1 MYTEVAEQLFNL
13 IDNNKDIRTDF
24 FDALAVQNPK
34 SALKSWFDDNVND
47 NELQDLFR
55 NGQNKEGFLDWI
67 CSADGGR
74 FFMET
79 VPEINDQNI
88 KYLPT
93 RQKMSDE
100 QDRAIYQEIEAED
113 SSIMNQR
120 ERIRKSME
128 DGNYKSNDVD
138 NDDEIQ
144 MALDAL
150 ESSEDDELN
159 VVFDIV
165 DGSFDNEDSDDE
177 SDIGSDEVNMV
188 FDIIDGSEDDS
199 SDEDFEDGFED
210 DSSDEDFEDG
220 SEDDGH
226 GYDEEEDVQHKKRIY
241 LDHHVNKVVEEI
253 DKEEKIDRYVH
264 KKYYV
269 MKKKELVS
277 TENLNKLEDELDAKN
292 ISYYDFGKND
302 TIAIKI
308 YTQNE
313 VQLNRIFEK
322 LDFKARCVD
331 IAHYTD
337 DWYS

>member
-1 MYTEVAEQLFNL
+1 MNTDYSEVAEQIFNL
-13 IDNNKDIRTDF
+13 IDNDKDIRNDF
-24 FDALAVQNPK
+24 FDAMAVQDQK
-34 SALKSWFDDNVND
+34 TAIESWFNDNVND
-47 NELQDLFR
+47 NELQDLFK
-55 NGQNKEGFLDWI
+55 NGQNKEGFLNWI
-67 CSADGGR
+67 CGQPGNL
-74 FFMET
+74 FFTKT

-93 RQKMSDE
+93 KQNMSDE
-100 QDRAIYQEIEAED
+100 QDRDICQEIESED
-113 SSIMNQR
+113 SSIMNYR
-120 ERIRKSME
+120 EHIRKSMS
-128 DGNYKSNDVD
+128 DGEYKSDEID

-144 MALDAL
+144 MAIDAL
-150 ESSEDDELN
+150 DSSEDDDVN
-159 VVFDIV
+159 IVF
-165 DGSFDNEDSDDE
+165 N
-177 SDIGSDEVNMV
+177 
-188 FDIIDGSEDDS
+188 IIDGSEDDS
-199 SDEDFEDGFED
+199 SDEDFD
-210 DSSDEDFEDG
+210 DG

-226 GYDEEEDVQHKKRIY
+226 KYDEDEDEDEDVQHKKRIY

-269 MKKKELVS
+269 MKKKELIS
-277 TENLNKLEDELDAKN
+277 TENLNRLEDELDSKN

-337 DWYS
+337 NWYS

>member
-1 MYTEVAEQLFNL
+1 MNTDYSEVAEQIFNL
-13 IDNNKDIRTDF
+13 IDNNKDIRNDF
-24 FDALAVQNPK
+24 FDAMAVQDQK
-34 SALKSWFDDNVND
+34 TAIESWFNDNVND
-47 NELQDLFR
+47 NELQDLFK

-67 CSADGGR
+67 CGQPGNL
-74 FFMET
+74 FFTKT

-93 RQKMSDE
+93 KQNMSDE
-100 QDRAIYQEIEAED
+100 QDRDICQEIESED
-113 SSIMNQR
+113 SSIMNYR
-120 ERIRKSME
+120 EHIRKSMS
-128 DGNYKSNDVD
+128 DGEYKSDEID

-144 MALDAL
+144 MAIDAL
-150 ESSEDDELN
+150 DSSEDDDVN
-159 VVFDIV
+159 IVF
-165 DGSFDNEDSDDE
+165 N
-177 SDIGSDEVNMV
+177 
-188 FDIIDGSEDDS
+188 IIDGSEDDS
-199 SDEDFEDGFED
+199 SDEDFD
-210 DSSDEDFEDG
+210 DG

-226 GYDEEEDVQHKKRIY
+226 EYDEEEDEDVQHKKRIY

-269 MKKKELVS
+269 MKKKELIS
-277 TENLNKLEDELDAKN
+277 TENLNRLEDELDSKN

>member
-1 MYTEVAEQLFNL
+1 MNTDYSEVAEQIFNL
-13 IDNNKDIRTDF
+13 IDNDKDIRNDF
-24 FDALAVQNPK
+24 FDAMAVQDQK
-34 SALKSWFDDNVND
+34 TAIESWFNDNVND
-47 NELQDLFR
+47 NELQDLFK

-67 CSADGGR
+67 CGQPGNL
-74 FFMET
+74 FFTKT

-93 RQKMSDE
+93 KQNMSDE
-100 QDRAIYQEIEAED
+100 QDRDICQEIESED
-113 SSIMNQR
+113 SSIMNYK
-120 ERIRKSME
+120 EHIRKSMS
-128 DGNYKSNDVD
+128 DGEYKSDEID

-144 MALDAL
+144 MAIDAL
-150 ESSEDDELN
+150 DSSEDDDVN
-159 VVFDIV
+159 IVF
-165 DGSFDNEDSDDE
+165 N
-177 SDIGSDEVNMV
+177 
-188 FDIIDGSEDDS
+188 IIDGSEDDS
-199 SDEDFEDGFED
+199 SDEDFD
-210 DSSDEDFEDG
+210 DG

-226 GYDEEEDVQHKKRIY
+226 KYDEEEDEDEDVQHKKRIY

-269 MKKKELVS
+269 MKKKELIS
-277 TENLNKLEDELDAKN
+277 TENLNRLEDELDSKN

-337 DWYS
+337 NWHS

>member
-1 MYTEVAEQLFNL
+1 MNTDYSEVAEQIFNL
-13 IDNNKDIRTDF
+13 IDNDKDIRNDF
-24 FDALAVQNPK
+24 FDAMAVQDQK
-34 SALKSWFDDNVND
+34 TAIESWFNDNVND
-47 NELQDLFR
+47 NELQDLFK
-55 NGQNKEGFLDWI
+55 NGQNKEGFLNWI
-67 CSADGGR
+67 CGQPGNL
-74 FFMET
+74 FFTKT

-93 RQKMSDE
+93 KQNMSDE
-100 QDRAIYQEIEAED
+100 QDRDICQEIESED
-113 SSIMNQR
+113 SSIMNYR
-120 ERIRKSME
+120 EHIRKSMS
-128 DGNYKSNDVD
+128 DGEYKSDEID

-144 MALDAL
+144 MAIDAL
-150 ESSEDDELN
+150 DSSEDDDVN
-159 VVFDIV
+159 IVF
-165 DGSFDNEDSDDE
+165 N
-177 SDIGSDEVNMV
+177 
-188 FDIIDGSEDDS
+188 IIDGSEDDS
-199 SDEDFEDGFED
+199 SDEDFD
-210 DSSDEDFEDG
+210 DG

-226 GYDEEEDVQHKKRIY
+226 EYDEEKDEDVQHKKRIY

-269 MKKKELVS
+269 MKKKELIS
-277 TENLNKLEDELDAKN
+277 TENLNRLEDELDSKN

>member
-1 MYTEVAEQLFNL
+1 MNTDYSEVAEQIFNL
-13 IDNNKDIRTDF
+13 IDNNKDIRNDF
-24 FDALAVQNPK
+24 FDAMAVQDQK
-34 SALKSWFDDNVND
+34 TAIESWFNDNVND
-47 NELQDLFR
+47 NELQDLFK

-67 CSADGGR
+67 CGQPGNL
-74 FFMET
+74 FFTKT

-93 RQKMSDE
+93 KQNMSDE
-100 QDRAIYQEIEAED
+100 QDRDICQEIESED
-113 SSIMNQR
+113 SSIMNYR
-120 ERIRKSME
+120 EHIRKSMS
-128 DGNYKSNDVD
+128 DGEYKSDEID

-144 MALDAL
+144 MAIDAL
-150 ESSEDDELN
+150 DSSEDDDVN
-159 VVFDIV
+159 IVF
-165 DGSFDNEDSDDE
+165 N
-177 SDIGSDEVNMV
+177 
-188 FDIIDGSEDDS
+188 IIDGSEDDS
-199 SDEDFEDGFED
+199 SDEDFD
-210 DSSDEDFEDG
+210 DG

-226 GYDEEEDVQHKKRIY
+226 EYDEEEDEDVQHKKRIY

-269 MKKKELVS
+269 MKKKELIS
-277 TENLNKLEDELDAKN
+277 TENLNRLEDELDSKN

-337 DWYS
+337 NWYS

>member
-1 MYTEVAEQLFNL
+1 MNTDYSEVAEQIFNL
-13 IDNNKDIRTDF
+13 IDNDKDIRNDF
-24 FDALAVQNPK
+24 FDAMAVQDQK
-34 SALKSWFDDNVND
+34 TAIESWFNDNVND
-47 NELQDLFR
+47 NELQDLFK
-55 NGQNKEGFLDWI
+55 NGQNKEGFLNWI
-67 CSADGGR
+67 CGQPGNL
-74 FFMET
+74 FFTKT

-93 RQKMSDE
+93 KQNMSDE
-100 QDRAIYQEIEAED
+100 QDRDICQEIESED
-113 SSIMNQR
+113 SSIMNYR
-120 ERIRKSME
+120 EHIRKSMS
-128 DGNYKSNDVD
+128 DGEYKSDEID

-144 MALDAL
+144 MAIDAL
-150 ESSEDDELN
+150 DSSEDDDVN
-159 VVFDIV
+159 IVF
-165 DGSFDNEDSDDE
+165 N
-177 SDIGSDEVNMV
+177 
-188 FDIIDGSEDDS
+188 IIDGSEDDS
-199 SDEDFEDGFED
+199 SDEDFD
-210 DSSDEDFEDG
+210 DG

-226 GYDEEEDVQHKKRIY
+226 KYDEEEDEDIQHKKRIY

-269 MKKKELVS
+269 MKKKELIS
-277 TENLNKLEDELDAKN
+277 TENLNRLEDELDSKN

-337 DWYS
+337 NWYS

>member
-1 MYTEVAEQLFNL
+1 MNTDYSEVAEQIFNL
-13 IDNNKDIRTDF
+13 IDNDKDIRNDF
-24 FDALAVQNPK
+24 FDAMAVQDQK
-34 SALKSWFDDNVND
+34 TAIESWFNDNVND
-47 NELQDLFR
+47 NELQDLFK
-55 NGQNKEGFLDWI
+55 NGQNKEGFLNWI
-67 CSADGGR
+67 CGQPGNL
-74 FFMET
+74 FFMKT

-93 RQKMSDE
+93 KQNMSDE
-100 QDRAIYQEIEAED
+100 QDRDICQEIESED
-113 SSIMNQR
+113 SSIMNYR
-120 ERIRKSME
+120 EHIRKSMS
-128 DGNYKSNDVD
+128 DGEYKSDEID

-144 MALDAL
+144 MAIDAL
-150 ESSEDDELN
+150 DSSEDDDVN
-159 VVFDIV
+159 IVF
-165 DGSFDNEDSDDE
+165 N
-177 SDIGSDEVNMV
+177 
-188 FDIIDGSEDDS
+188 IIDGSEDDS
-199 SDEDFEDGFED
+199 SDEDFD
-210 DSSDEDFEDG
+210 DG

-226 GYDEEEDVQHKKRIY
+226 KYDEEEDEDEDVQHKKRIY

-269 MKKKELVS
+269 MKKKELIS
-277 TENLNKLEDELDAKN
+277 TENLNRLEDELDSKN

-337 DWYS
+337 NWYS

>member
-1 MYTEVAEQLFNL
+1 MNTDYSEVAEQIFNL
-13 IDNNKDIRTDF
+13 IDNDKDIRNDF
-24 FDALAVQNPK
+24 FDAMAVQDQK
-34 SALKSWFDDNVND
+34 TAIESWFNDNVND
-47 NELQDLFR
+47 NELQDLFK
-55 NGQNKEGFLDWI
+55 NGQNKEGFLNWI
-67 CSADGGR
+67 CGQPGNL
-74 FFMET
+74 FFMKT

-93 RQKMSDE
+93 KQNMSDK
-100 QDRAIYQEIEAED
+100 QDRDICQEIESED
-113 SSIMNQR
+113 SSIMNYR
-120 ERIRKSME
+120 EHIRKSMS
-128 DGNYKSNDVD
+128 DGEYKSDEID

-144 MALDAL
+144 MAIDAL
-150 ESSEDDELN
+150 DSSEDDDVN
-159 VVFDIV
+159 IVF
-165 DGSFDNEDSDDE
+165 N
-177 SDIGSDEVNMV
+177 
-188 FDIIDGSEDDS
+188 IIDGSEDDS
-199 SDEDFEDGFED
+199 SDEDFD
-210 DSSDEDFEDG
+210 DG

-226 GYDEEEDVQHKKRIY
+226 EYDEEEDENIQHKKRIY

-269 MKKKELVS
+269 MKKKELIS
-277 TENLNKLEDELDAKN
+277 TENLNRLEDELDSKN

>member
-1 MYTEVAEQLFNL
+1 MIWPPDFLVDKYTNFQRISSMNTDYSEVAEQIFNL
-13 IDNNKDIRTDF
+13 IDNDKDIRNDF
-24 FDALAVQNPK
+24 FDAMAVQDQK
-34 SALKSWFDDNVND
+34 TAIESWFNDNVND
-47 NELQDLFR
+47 NELQDLFK
-55 NGQNKEGFLDWI
+55 NGQNKEGFLNWI
-67 CSADGGR
+67 CGQPGNL
-74 FFMET
+74 FFTKT

-93 RQKMSDE
+93 KQNMSDE
-100 QDRAIYQEIEAED
+100 QDRDICQEIESED
-113 SSIMNQR
+113 SSIMNYR
-120 ERIRKSME
+120 EHIRKSMS
-128 DGNYKSNDVD
+128 DGEYKSDEID

-144 MALDAL
+144 MAIDAL
-150 ESSEDDELN
+150 DSSEDDDVN
-159 VVFDIV
+159 IVF
-165 DGSFDNEDSDDE
+165 N
-177 SDIGSDEVNMV
+177 
-188 FDIIDGSEDDS
+188 IIDGSEDDS
-199 SDEDFEDGFED
+199 SDEDFD
-210 DSSDEDFEDG
+210 DG

-226 GYDEEEDVQHKKRIY
+226 KYDEEEDEDEDVQHKKRIY

-269 MKKKELVS
+269 MKKKELIS
-277 TENLNKLEDELDAKN
+277 TENLNRLEDELDSKN

-337 DWYS
+337 NWYS

>member
-1 MYTEVAEQLFNL
+1 MNTDYSEVAEQIFNL
-13 IDNNKDIRTDF
+13 IDNDKDIRNDF
-24 FDALAVQNPK
+24 FDAMAVQDQK
-34 SALKSWFDDNVND
+34 TAIESWFNDNVND
-47 NELQDLFR
+47 NELQDLFK
-55 NGQNKEGFLDWI
+55 NGQNKEGFLNWI
-67 CSADGGR
+67 CGQPGNL
-74 FFMET
+74 FFTKT

-93 RQKMSDE
+93 KQNMSDE
-100 QDRAIYQEIEAED
+100 QDRDICQEIESED
-113 SSIMNQR
+113 SSIMNYR
-120 ERIRKSME
+120 EHIRKSMS
-128 DGNYKSNDVD
+128 DGEYKSDEID

-144 MALDAL
+144 MAIDAL
-150 ESSEDDELN
+150 DSSEDDDVN
-159 VVFDIV
+159 IVF
-165 DGSFDNEDSDDE
+165 N
-177 SDIGSDEVNMV
+177 
-188 FDIIDGSEDDS
+188 IIDGS
-199 SDEDFEDGFED
+199 ED

-226 GYDEEEDVQHKKRIY
+226 EYDEEEDEDVQHKKRIY

-269 MKKKELVS
+269 MKKKELIS
-277 TENLNKLEDELDAKN
+277 TENLNRLEDELDSKN

>member
-1 MYTEVAEQLFNL
+1 MNTDYSEVAEQIFNL
-13 IDNNKDIRTDF
+13 IDNDKDIRNDF
-24 FDALAVQNPK
+24 FDAMAVQDQK
-34 SALKSWFDDNVND
+34 TAIESWFNDNVND
-47 NELQDLFR
+47 NELQDLFK

-67 CSADGGR
+67 CGQPGNL
-74 FFMET
+74 FFTKT

-93 RQKMSDE
+93 KQNMSDE
-100 QDRAIYQEIEAED
+100 QDRDICQEIESED
-113 SSIMNQR
+113 SSIMNYR
-120 ERIRKSME
+120 EHIRKSMS
-128 DGNYKSNDVD
+128 DGEYKSDEID

-144 MALDAL
+144 MAIDAL
-150 ESSEDDELN
+150 DSSEDDDVN
-159 VVFDIV
+159 IVF
-165 DGSFDNEDSDDE
+165 N
-177 SDIGSDEVNMV
+177 
-188 FDIIDGSEDDS
+188 IIDGSEDDS
-199 SDEDFEDGFED
+199 SDEDFD
-210 DSSDEDFEDG
+210 DG

-226 GYDEEEDVQHKKRIY
+226 KYDEEEDEDEDEDVQHKKRIY

-269 MKKKELVS
+269 MKKKELIS
-277 TENLNKLEDELDAKN
+277 TENLNRLEDELDSKN

-337 DWYS
+337 NWYS

>member
-1 MYTEVAEQLFNL
+1 MNTDYSEVAEQIFNL
-13 IDNNKDIRTDF
+13 IDNDKDIRNDF
-24 FDALAVQNPK
+24 FDAMAVQDQK
-34 SALKSWFDDNVND
+34 TAIESWFNDNVND
-47 NELQDLFR
+47 NELQDLFK
-55 NGQNKEGFLDWI
+55 NGQNKEGFLNWI
-67 CSADGGR
+67 CGQPGNL
-74 FFMET
+74 FFTKT

-93 RQKMSDE
+93 KQNMSDE
-100 QDRAIYQEIEAED
+100 QDRDICQEIESED
-113 SSIMNQR
+113 SSIMNYR
-120 ERIRKSME
+120 EHIRKSMS
-128 DGNYKSNDVD
+128 DGEYKSDEID

-144 MALDAL
+144 MAIDAL
-150 ESSEDDELN
+150 DSSEDDDVN
-159 VVFDIV
+159 IVF
-165 DGSFDNEDSDDE
+165 N
-177 SDIGSDEVNMV
+177 
-188 FDIIDGSEDDS
+188 IIDGSEDDS
-199 SDEDFEDGFED
+199 SDEDFD
-210 DSSDEDFEDG
+210 DG

-226 GYDEEEDVQHKKRIY
+226 KYDEEEDEDEDVQHKKRIY

-269 MKKKELVS
+269 MKKKELIS
-277 TENLNKLEDELDAKN
+277 TENLNRLEDELDSKN

-337 DWYS
+337 NWYS

>member
-1 MYTEVAEQLFNL
+1 MNTDYSEVAEQIFNL
-13 IDNNKDIRTDF
+13 IDNDKDIRNDF
-24 FDALAVQNPK
+24 FDAMAVQDQK
-34 SALKSWFDDNVND
+34 TAIESWFNDNVND
-47 NELQDLFR
+47 NELQDLFK
-55 NGQNKEGFLDWI
+55 NGQNKEGFLNWI
-67 CSADGGR
+67 CGQPGNL
-74 FFMET
+74 FFMKT

-93 RQKMSDE
+93 KQNMSDE
-100 QDRAIYQEIEAED
+100 QDRDICQEIESED
-113 SSIMNQR
+113 SSIMNYR
-120 ERIRKSME
+120 EHIRKSMS
-128 DGNYKSNDVD
+128 DGEYKSDEID

-144 MALDAL
+144 MAIDAL
-150 ESSEDDELN
+150 DSSEDDDVN
-159 VVFDIV
+159 IVF
-165 DGSFDNEDSDDE
+165 N
-177 SDIGSDEVNMV
+177 
-188 FDIIDGSEDDS
+188 IIDGSEDDS
-199 SDEDFEDGFED
+199 SDEDFD
-210 DSSDEDFEDG
+210 DG

-226 GYDEEEDVQHKKRIY
+226 EYDEEEDEDVQHKKRIY

-269 MKKKELVS
+269 LKKKELIS
-277 TENLNKLEDELDAKN
+277 TENLNRLEDELDSKN

>member
-1 MYTEVAEQLFNL
+1 MNTDYSEVAEQIFNL
-13 IDNNKDIRTDF
+13 IDNDKDIRNDF
-24 FDALAVQNPK
+24 FDAMAVQDQK
-34 SALKSWFDDNVND
+34 TAIKSWFNDNVND
-47 NELQDLFR
+47 NELQDLFK

-67 CSADGGR
+67 CGQPGNL
-74 FFMET
+74 FFMKT

-93 RQKMSDE
+93 KQNMSDE
-100 QDRAIYQEIEAED
+100 QDRDICQEIESED
-113 SSIMNQR
+113 SSIMNYR
-120 ERIRKSME
+120 EHIRKSMS
-128 DGNYKSNDVD
+128 DGEYKSDEID

-144 MALDAL
+144 MAIDAL
-150 ESSEDDELN
+150 DSSEDDVN
-159 VVFDIV
+159 IVF
-165 DGSFDNEDSDDE
+165 N
-177 SDIGSDEVNMV
+177 
-188 FDIIDGSEDDS
+188 IIDGSEDDS
-199 SDEDFEDGFED
+199 SDEDFD
-210 DSSDEDFEDG
+210 DG

-226 GYDEEEDVQHKKRIY
+226 EYDEEEDEDVQHKKRIY

-269 MKKKELVS
+269 MKKKELIS
-277 TENLNKLEDELDAKN
+277 TENLNRLEDELDSKN

>member
-1 MYTEVAEQLFNL
+1 MNTDYSEVAEQIFNL
-13 IDNNKDIRTDF
+13 IDNDKDIRNDF
-24 FDALAVQNPK
+24 FDAMAVQDQK
-34 SALKSWFDDNVND
+34 TAIESWFNDNVND
-47 NELQDLFR
+47 NELQDLFK
-55 NGQNKEGFLDWI
+55 NGQNKEGFLNWI
-67 CSADGGR
+67 CGQPGNL
-74 FFMET
+74 FFMKT

-93 RQKMSDE
+93 KQNMSDE
-100 QDRAIYQEIEAED
+100 QDRDICQEIESED
-113 SSIMNQR
+113 SSIMNYR
-120 ERIRKSME
+120 EHIRKSMS
-128 DGNYKSNDVD
+128 DGEYKSDEID

-144 MALDAL
+144 MAIDAL
-150 ESSEDDELN
+150 DSSEDDDVN
-159 VVFDIV
+159 IVF
-165 DGSFDNEDSDDE
+165 N
-177 SDIGSDEVNMV
+177 
-188 FDIIDGSEDDS
+188 IIDGSEDDS
-199 SDEDFEDGFED
+199 SDEDFD
-210 DSSDEDFEDG
+210 DG

-226 GYDEEEDVQHKKRIY
+226 EYDEEEDEDVQHKKRIY

-277 TENLNKLEDELDAKN
+277 TENLNRLEDELDSKN

>member
-1 MYTEVAEQLFNL
+1 MNTDYSEVAEQIFNL
-13 IDNNKDIRTDF
+13 IDNDKDIRNDF
-24 FDALAVQNPK
+24 FDAMAVQDQK
-34 SALKSWFDDNVND
+34 TAIESWFNDNVND
-47 NELQDLFR
+47 NELQDLFK
-55 NGQNKEGFLDWI
+55 NGQNKEGFLNWI
-67 CSADGGR
+67 CGQPGNL
-74 FFMET
+74 FFTKT

-93 RQKMSDE
+93 KQNMSDE
-100 QDRAIYQEIEAED
+100 QDRDICQEIESED
-113 SSIMNQR
+113 SSIMNYR
-120 ERIRKSME
+120 EHIRKSMS
-128 DGNYKSNDVD
+128 DGEYKSDEID

-144 MALDAL
+144 MAIDAL
-150 ESSEDDELN
+150 DSSEDDDVN
-159 VVFDIV
+159 IVF
-165 DGSFDNEDSDDE
+165 N
-177 SDIGSDEVNMV
+177 
-188 FDIIDGSEDDS
+188 IIDGSEDDS
-199 SDEDFEDGFED
+199 SDEDFD
-210 DSSDEDFEDG
+210 DG

-226 GYDEEEDVQHKKRIY
+226 KYDEEEDEEEDEDVQHKKRIY

-269 MKKKELVS
+269 MKKKELIS
-277 TENLNKLEDELDAKN
+277 TENLNRLEDELDSKN

>member
-1 MYTEVAEQLFNL
+1 MNTDYSEVAEQIFNL
-13 IDNNKDIRTDF
+13 IDNDKDIRNDF
-24 FDALAVQNPK
+24 FDAMAVQDQK
-34 SALKSWFDDNVND
+34 TAIESWFNDNVND
-47 NELQDLFR
+47 NELQDLFK
-55 NGQNKEGFLDWI
+55 NGQNKEGFLNWI
-67 CSADGGR
+67 CGQPGNL
-74 FFMET
+74 FFTKT

-93 RQKMSDE
+93 KQNMSDE
-100 QDRAIYQEIEAED
+100 QDRDICQEIESED
-113 SSIMNQR
+113 SSIMNYR
-120 ERIRKSME
+120 EHIRKSMS
-128 DGNYKSNDVD
+128 DGEYKSDEID

-144 MALDAL
+144 MAIDAL
-150 ESSEDDELN
+150 DSSEDDDVN
-159 VVFDIV
+159 IVF
-165 DGSFDNEDSDDE
+165 N
-177 SDIGSDEVNMV
+177 
-188 FDIIDGSEDDS
+188 IIDGSEDDS
-199 SDEDFEDGFED
+199 SDEDFD
-210 DSSDEDFEDG
+210 DG

-226 GYDEEEDVQHKKRIY
+226 KYDEEEDEDVQHKKRIY

-269 MKKKELVS
+269 MKKKELIS
-277 TENLNKLEDELDAKN
+277 TENLNRLEDELDSKN

-337 DWYS
+337 NWYS

>member
-1 MYTEVAEQLFNL
+1 MNTDYSEVAEQIFNL
-13 IDNNKDIRTDF
+13 IDNDKDIRNDF
-24 FDALAVQNPK
+24 FDAMAVQDQK
-34 SALKSWFDDNVND
+34 TAIESWFNDNVND
-47 NELQDLFR
+47 NELQDLFK
-55 NGQNKEGFLDWI
+55 NGQNKEGFLNWI
-67 CSADGGR
+67 CGQPGNL
-74 FFMET
+74 FFTKT

-93 RQKMSDE
+93 KQNMSDE
-100 QDRAIYQEIEAED
+100 QDRDICQEIESED
-113 SSIMNQR
+113 SSIMNYR
-120 ERIRKSME
+120 EHIKKSMS
-128 DGNYKSNDVD
+128 DGEYKSDEID

-144 MALDAL
+144 MAIDAL
-150 ESSEDDELN
+150 DSSEDDDVN
-159 VVFDIV
+159 IVF
-165 DGSFDNEDSDDE
+165 N
-177 SDIGSDEVNMV
+177 
-188 FDIIDGSEDDS
+188 IIDGSEDDS
-199 SDEDFEDGFED
+199 SDEDFD
-210 DSSDEDFEDG
+210 DG

-226 GYDEEEDVQHKKRIY
+226 EYDEEEDEDVQHKKRIY
-241 LDHHVNKVVEEI
+241 LYHHVNKVVEEI

-269 MKKKELVS
+269 MKKKELIS
-277 TENLNKLEDELDAKN
+277 TENLNRLEDELDSKN

>member
-1 MYTEVAEQLFNL
+1 MNTDYSEVAEQIFNL
-13 IDNNKDIRTDF
+13 IDNDKDIRNDF
-24 FDALAVQNPK
+24 FDAMAVQDQK
-34 SALKSWFDDNVND
+34 TAIESWFNDNVND
-47 NELQDLFR
+47 NELQDLFK

-67 CSADGGR
+67 CGQPGNL
-74 FFMET
+74 FFTKT

-93 RQKMSDE
+93 KQNMSDE
-100 QDRAIYQEIEAED
+100 QDRDICQEIESED
-113 SSIMNQR
+113 SSIMNYR
-120 ERIRKSME
+120 EHIRKSMS
-128 DGNYKSNDVD
+128 DGEYKSDEID

-144 MALDAL
+144 MAIDAL
-150 ESSEDDELN
+150 DSSEDDDVN
-159 VVFDIV
+159 IVF
-165 DGSFDNEDSDDE
+165 N
-177 SDIGSDEVNMV
+177 
-188 FDIIDGSEDDS
+188 IIDGSEDDS
-199 SDEDFEDGFED
+199 SDEDFD
-210 DSSDEDFEDG
+210 DG

-226 GYDEEEDVQHKKRIY
+226 KYDEEEDEEEDEDVQHKKRIY

-269 MKKKELVS
+269 MKKKELIS
-277 TENLNKLEDELDAKN
+277 TENLNRLEDELDSKN

-337 DWYS
+337 NWYS

>member
-1 MYTEVAEQLFNL
+1 MNTDYSEVAEQIFNL
-13 IDNNKDIRTDF
+13 IDNDKDIRNDF
-24 FDALAVQNPK
+24 FDAMAVQDQK
-34 SALKSWFDDNVND
+34 TAIESWFNDNVND
-47 NELQDLFR
+47 NELQDLFK

-67 CSADGGR
+67 CGQPGNL
-74 FFMET
+74 FFMKT

-93 RQKMSDE
+93 KQNMSDK
-100 QDRAIYQEIEAED
+100 QDRDICQEIESED
-113 SSIMNQR
+113 SSIMNYR
-120 ERIRKSME
+120 EHIRKSMS
-128 DGNYKSNDVD
+128 DGEYKSDEID

-144 MALDAL
+144 MAIDAL
-150 ESSEDDELN
+150 DSSEDDDVN
-159 VVFDIV
+159 IVF
-165 DGSFDNEDSDDE
+165 N
-177 SDIGSDEVNMV
+177 
-188 FDIIDGSEDDS
+188 IIDGSEDDS
-199 SDEDFEDGFED
+199 SDEDFD
-210 DSSDEDFEDG
+210 DG

-226 GYDEEEDVQHKKRIY
+226 KYDEEEEEDEDVQHKKRIY

-269 MKKKELVS
+269 MKKKELIS
-277 TENLNKLEDELDAKN
+277 TENLNRLEDELDSKN

-337 DWYS
+337 NWYS

>member
-1 MYTEVAEQLFNL
+1 MNTDYSEVAEQIFNL
-13 IDNNKDIRTDF
+13 IDNDKDIRNDF
-24 FDALAVQNPK
+24 FDAMAVQDQK
-34 SALKSWFDDNVND
+34 TAIESWFNDNVND
-47 NELQDLFR
+47 NELQDLFK
-55 NGQNKEGFLDWI
+55 NGQNKEGFLNWI
-67 CSADGGR
+67 CGQPGNL
-74 FFMET
+74 FFTKT

-93 RQKMSDE
+93 KQNMSDE
-100 QDRAIYQEIEAED
+100 QDRDICQEIESED
-113 SSIMNQR
+113 SSIMNYR
-120 ERIRKSME
+120 EHIRKSMS
-128 DGNYKSNDVD
+128 DGEYKSDEID

-144 MALDAL
+144 MTIDALD
-150 ESSEDDELN
+150 SSEDDDVN
-159 VVFDIV
+159 IVF
-165 DGSFDNEDSDDE
+165 N
-177 SDIGSDEVNMV
+177 
-188 FDIIDGSEDDS
+188 IIDGSEDDS
-199 SDEDFEDGFED
+199 SDEDFD
-210 DSSDEDFEDG
+210 DG

-226 GYDEEEDVQHKKRIY
+226 EYDEEEDEDVQHKKRIY

-269 MKKKELVS
+269 MKKKELIS
-277 TENLNKLEDELDAKN
+277 TENLNRLEDELDSKN

-337 DWYS
+337 NWYS

>member
-1 MYTEVAEQLFNL
+1 MNTDYSEVAEQIFNL
-13 IDNNKDIRTDF
+13 IDNDKDIRNDF
-24 FDALAVQNPK
+24 FDAMAVQDQK
-34 SALKSWFDDNVND
+34 TAIESWFNDNVND
-47 NELQDLFR
+47 NELQDLFK
-55 NGQNKEGFLDWI
+55 NGQNKEGFLNWI
-67 CSADGGR
+67 CGQPGNL
-74 FFMET
+74 FFTKT

-93 RQKMSDE
+93 KQKMSGE
-100 QDRAIYQEIEAED
+100 QDRDICQEIESED
-113 SSIMNQR
+113 SSIMNYR
-120 ERIRKSME
+120 EHIRKSMS
-128 DGNYKSNDVD
+128 DGEYKSDEID

-144 MALDAL
+144 MAIDAL
-150 ESSEDDELN
+150 DSSEDDDVN
-159 VVFDIV
+159 IVF
-165 DGSFDNEDSDDE
+165 N
-177 SDIGSDEVNMV
+177 
-188 FDIIDGSEDDS
+188 IIDGSEDDS
-199 SDEDFEDGFED
+199 SDEDFD
-210 DSSDEDFEDG
+210 DG

-226 GYDEEEDVQHKKRIY
+226 KYDEEEDEDEDEDVQHKKRIY

-269 MKKKELVS
+269 MKKKELIS
-277 TENLNKLEDELDAKN
+277 TENLNRLEDELDSKN

-337 DWYS
+337 NWYS

>member
-1 MYTEVAEQLFNL
+1 MNTDYSEVAEQIFNL
-13 IDNNKDIRTDF
+13 IDNDKDIRNDF
-24 FDALAVQNPK
+24 FDAMAVQDQK
-34 SALKSWFDDNVND
+34 TAIESWFNDNVND
-47 NELQDLFR
+47 NELQDLFK
-55 NGQNKEGFLDWI
+55 NGQNKEGFLNWI
-67 CSADGGR
+67 CGQPGNL
-74 FFMET
+74 FFTKT

-88 KYLPT
+88 NYLPT
-93 RQKMSDE
+93 KQNMSDE
-100 QDRAIYQEIEAED
+100 QDRDICQEIESED
-113 SSIMNQR
+113 SSIMNYR
-120 ERIRKSME
+120 EHIRKSMS
-128 DGNYKSNDVD
+128 DGEYKSDEID

-144 MALDAL
+144 MAIDAL
-150 ESSEDDELN
+150 DSSEDDDVN
-159 VVFDIV
+159 IVF
-165 DGSFDNEDSDDE
+165 N
-177 SDIGSDEVNMV
+177 
-188 FDIIDGSEDDS
+188 IIDGSEDDS
-199 SDEDFEDGFED
+199 SDEDFD
-210 DSSDEDFEDG
+210 DG

-226 GYDEEEDVQHKKRIY
+226 KYDEDEDEDVQHKKRIY

-269 MKKKELVS
+269 MKKKELIS
-277 TENLNKLEDELDAKN
+277 TENLNRLEDELDSKN

-337 DWYS
+337 NWYS

>member
-1 MYTEVAEQLFNL
+1 MNTDYSEVAEQIFNL
-13 IDNNKDIRTDF
+13 IDNDKDIRNDF
-24 FDALAVQNPK
+24 FDAMAVQDQK
-34 SALKSWFDDNVND
+34 TAIESWFNDNVND
-47 NELQDLFR
+47 NELQDLFK
-55 NGQNKEGFLDWI
+55 NGQNKEGFLNWI
-67 CSADGGR
+67 CGQPGNL
-74 FFMET
+74 FFTKT

-93 RQKMSDE
+93 KQNMSDE
-100 QDRAIYQEIEAED
+100 QDRDICQEIESED
-113 SSIMNQR
+113 SSIMNYK
-120 ERIRKSME
+120 EHIRKSMS
-128 DGNYKSNDVD
+128 DGEYKSDEID

-144 MALDAL
+144 MAIDAL
-150 ESSEDDELN
+150 DSSEDDDVN
-159 VVFDIV
+159 IVF
-165 DGSFDNEDSDDE
+165 N
-177 SDIGSDEVNMV
+177 
-188 FDIIDGSEDDS
+188 IIDGS
-199 SDEDFEDGFED
+199 ED

-226 GYDEEEDVQHKKRIY
+226 EYDEEEDEDVQHKKRIY

-269 MKKKELVS
+269 MKKKELIS
-277 TENLNKLEDELDAKN
+277 TENLNRLEDELDSKN

>member
-1 MYTEVAEQLFNL
+1 MNTDYSEVAEQIFNL
-13 IDNNKDIRTDF
+13 IDNDKDIRNDF
-24 FDALAVQNPK
+24 FDAMAVQDQK
-34 SALKSWFDDNVND
+34 TAIESWFNDNVND
-47 NELQDLFR
+47 NELQDLFK
-55 NGQNKEGFLDWI
+55 NGQNKEGFLNWI
-67 CSADGGR
+67 CGQPGNQ
-74 FFMET
+74 FFTKT

-88 KYLPT
+88 NYLPT
-93 RQKMSDE
+93 KQNMSDE
-100 QDRAIYQEIEAED
+100 QDRDICQEIESED
-113 SSIMNQR
+113 SSIMNYR
-120 ERIRKSME
+120 EHIRKSMS
-128 DGNYKSNDVD
+128 DGEYKSDEID

-144 MALDAL
+144 MAIDAL
-150 ESSEDDELN
+150 DSSEDDDVN
-159 VVFDIV
+159 IVF
-165 DGSFDNEDSDDE
+165 N
-177 SDIGSDEVNMV
+177 
-188 FDIIDGSEDDS
+188 IIDGSEDDS
-199 SDEDFEDGFED
+199 SDEDFD
-210 DSSDEDFEDG
+210 DG

-226 GYDEEEDVQHKKRIY
+226 KYDEEEDEDVQHKKRIY

-269 MKKKELVS
+269 MKKKELIS
-277 TENLNKLEDELDAKN
+277 TENLNRLEDELDSKN

-337 DWYS
+337 NWYS

>member
-1 MYTEVAEQLFNL
+1 MNTDYSEVAEQIFNL
-13 IDNNKDIRTDF
+13 IDNDKDIRNDF
-24 FDALAVQNPK
+24 FDAMAVQDQK
-34 SALKSWFDDNVND
+34 TAIESWFNDNVND
-47 NELQDLFR
+47 NELQDLFK
-55 NGQNKEGFLDWI
+55 NGQNKEGFLNWI
-67 CSADGGR
+67 CGQPGNL
-74 FFMET
+74 FFTKT

-93 RQKMSDE
+93 KQNMSDE
-100 QDRAIYQEIEAED
+100 QDRDICQEIESED
-113 SSIMNQR
+113 SSIMNYR
-120 ERIRKSME
+120 EHIRKSMS
-128 DGNYKSNDVD
+128 DGEYKSDEID

-144 MALDAL
+144 MAIDAL
-150 ESSEDDELN
+150 DSSEDDDVN
-159 VVFDIV
+159 IVF
-165 DGSFDNEDSDDE
+165 N
-177 SDIGSDEVNMV
+177 
-188 FDIIDGSEDDS
+188 IIDGSEDDS
-199 SDEDFEDGFED
+199 SDEDFD
-210 DSSDEDFEDG
+210 DG

-226 GYDEEEDVQHKKRIY
+226 EYDEEEDKDVQHKKRIY

-269 MKKKELVS
+269 MKKKELIS
-277 TENLNKLEDELDAKN
+277 TENLNRLEDELDSKN

>member
-1 MYTEVAEQLFNL
+1 MNTDYSEVAEQIFNL
-13 IDNNKDIRTDF
+13 IDNDKDIRNDF
-24 FDALAVQNPK
+24 FDAMAVQDQK
-34 SALKSWFDDNVND
+34 TAIESWFNDNVND
-47 NELQDLFR
+47 NELQDLFK

-67 CSADGGR
+67 CGQPGNL
-74 FFMET
+74 FFMKT

-93 RQKMSDE
+93 KQNMSDE
-100 QDRAIYQEIEAED
+100 QDRDICQEIESED
-113 SSIMNQR
+113 SSIMNYR
-120 ERIRKSME
+120 EHIRKSMS
-128 DGNYKSNDVD
+128 DGEYKSDEID

-144 MALDAL
+144 MAIDAL
-150 ESSEDDELN
+150 DSSEDDDVN
-159 VVFDIV
+159 IVF
-165 DGSFDNEDSDDE
+165 N
-177 SDIGSDEVNMV
+177 
-188 FDIIDGSEDDS
+188 IIDGSEDDS
-199 SDEDFEDGFED
+199 SDEDFD
-210 DSSDEDFEDG
+210 DG

-226 GYDEEEDVQHKKRIY
+226 KYDEEEEEDEDVQHKKRIY

-269 MKKKELVS
+269 MKKKELIS
-277 TENLNKLEDELDAKN
+277 TENLNRLEDELDSKN

-337 DWYS
+337 NWYS

>member
-1 MYTEVAEQLFNL
+1 MNTDYSEVAEQIFNL
-13 IDNNKDIRTDF
+13 IDNDKDIRNDF
-24 FDALAVQNPK
+24 FDAMAVQDQK
-34 SALKSWFDDNVND
+34 TAIESWFNDNVND
-47 NELQDLFR
+47 NELQDLFK
-55 NGQNKEGFLDWI
+55 NGQNKEGFLNWI
-67 CSADGGR
+67 CGQPGNL
-74 FFMET
+74 FFTKT

-93 RQKMSDE
+93 KQNMSDE
-100 QDRAIYQEIEAED
+100 QDRDICQEIESED
-113 SSIMNQR
+113 SSIMNYR
-120 ERIRKSME
+120 EHIRKSMS
-128 DGNYKSNDVD
+128 DGEYKSDEID

-144 MALDAL
+144 MAIDAL
-150 ESSEDDELN
+150 DSSEDDDVN
-159 VVFDIV
+159 IVF
-165 DGSFDNEDSDDE
+165 N
-177 SDIGSDEVNMV
+177 
-188 FDIIDGSEDDS
+188 IIDGSEDDS
-199 SDEDFEDGFED
+199 SDEDFD
-210 DSSDEDFEDG
+210 DS

-226 GYDEEEDVQHKKRIY
+226 EYDEEEDEDIQHKKRIY

-269 MKKKELVS
+269 MKKKELIS
-277 TENLNKLEDELDAKN
+277 TENLNRLEDELDSKN

-337 DWYS
+337 NWYS

>member
-1 MYTEVAEQLFNL
+1 MNTDYSEVAEQIFNL
-13 IDNNKDIRTDF
+13 IDNDKDIRNDF
-24 FDALAVQNPK
+24 FDAMAVQDQK
-34 SALKSWFDDNVND
+34 TAIESWFNDNVND
-47 NELQDLFR
+47 NELQDLFK

-67 CSADGGR
+67 CGQPGNL
-74 FFMET
+74 FFMKT

-93 RQKMSDE
+93 KQNMSDE
-100 QDRAIYQEIEAED
+100 QDRDICQEIESED
-113 SSIMNQR
+113 SSIMNYR
-120 ERIRKSME
+120 EHIRKSMS
-128 DGNYKSNDVD
+128 DGEYKSDEID

-144 MALDAL
+144 MAIDAL
-150 ESSEDDELN
+150 DSSEDDDVN
-159 VVFDIV
+159 IVF
-165 DGSFDNEDSDDE
+165 N
-177 SDIGSDEVNMV
+177 
-188 FDIIDGSEDDS
+188 IIDGS
-199 SDEDFEDGFED
+199 ED

-226 GYDEEEDVQHKKRIY
+226 EYDEEEDENVQHKKRIY

-269 MKKKELVS
+269 MKKKELIS
-277 TENLNKLEDELDAKN
+277 TENLNRLEDELDSKN

>member
-1 MYTEVAEQLFNL
+1 MNTDYSEVAEQIFNL
-13 IDNNKDIRTDF
+13 IDNDKDIRNDF
-24 FDALAVQNPK
+24 FDAMAVQDQK
-34 SALKSWFDDNVND
+34 TAIESWFNDNVND
-47 NELQDLFR
+47 NELQDLFK
-55 NGQNKEGFLDWI
+55 NGQNKEGFLNWI
-67 CSADGGR
+67 CGQPGNL
-74 FFMET
+74 FFMKT

-93 RQKMSDE
+93 KQNMSDE
-100 QDRAIYQEIEAED
+100 QDRDICQEIESED
-113 SSIMNQR
+113 SSIMNYR
-120 ERIRKSME
+120 EHIRKSMA
-128 DGNYKSNDVD
+128 DGEYKSDEID

-144 MALDAL
+144 MAIDAL
-150 ESSEDDELN
+150 DSSEDDDVN
-159 VVFDIV
+159 IVF
-165 DGSFDNEDSDDE
+165 N
-177 SDIGSDEVNMV
+177 
-188 FDIIDGSEDDS
+188 IIDGS
-199 SDEDFEDGFED
+199 ED

-226 GYDEEEDVQHKKRIY
+226 EYDEEEEEDEDVQHKKRIY

-269 MKKKELVS
+269 MKKKELIS
-277 TENLNKLEDELDAKN
+277 TENLNRLEDELDSKN

>member
-1 MYTEVAEQLFNL
+1 MIWPPDFLVDKYTNFQRISSMNTDYSEVAEQIFNL
-13 IDNNKDIRTDF
+13 IDNDKDIRNDF
-24 FDALAVQNPK
+24 FDAMAVQDQK
-34 SALKSWFDDNVND
+34 TAIESWFNDNVND
-47 NELQDLFR
+47 NELQDLFK
-55 NGQNKEGFLDWI
+55 NGQNKEGFLNWI
-67 CSADGGR
+67 CGQPGNQ
-74 FFMET
+74 FFTKT

-88 KYLPT
+88 NYLPT
-93 RQKMSDE
+93 KQNMSDE
-100 QDRAIYQEIEAED
+100 QDRDICQEIESED
-113 SSIMNQR
+113 SSIMNYR
-120 ERIRKSME
+120 EHIRKSMS
-128 DGNYKSNDVD
+128 DGEYKSDEID

-144 MALDAL
+144 MAIDAL
-150 ESSEDDELN
+150 DSSEDDVN
-159 VVFDIV
+159 IVF
-165 DGSFDNEDSDDE
+165 N
-177 SDIGSDEVNMV
+177 
-188 FDIIDGSEDDS
+188 IIDGSEDDS
-199 SDEDFEDGFED
+199 SDEDFD
-210 DSSDEDFEDG
+210 DG

-226 GYDEEEDVQHKKRIY
+226 KYDEEEDEDIQHKKRIY

-269 MKKKELVS
+269 MKKKELIS
-277 TENLNKLEDELDAKN
+277 TENLNRLEDELDSKN

-337 DWYS
+337 NWYS

>member
-1 MYTEVAEQLFNL
+1 MNTDYSEVAEQIFNL
-13 IDNNKDIRTDF
+13 IDNDKDIRNDF
-24 FDALAVQNPK
+24 FDAMAVQDQK
-34 SALKSWFDDNVND
+34 TAIESWFNDNVND
-47 NELQDLFR
+47 NELQDLFK

-67 CSADGGR
+67 CGQPGNL
-74 FFMET
+74 FFTKT

-93 RQKMSDE
+93 KQNMSDE
-100 QDRAIYQEIEAED
+100 QDRDICQEIESED
-113 SSIMNQR
+113 SSIMNYR
-120 ERIRKSME
+120 EHIRKSMS
-128 DGNYKSNDVD
+128 DGEYKSDEID

-144 MALDAL
+144 MAIDAL
-150 ESSEDDELN
+150 DSSEDDDVN
-159 VVFDIV
+159 IVF
-165 DGSFDNEDSDDE
+165 N
-177 SDIGSDEVNMV
+177 
-188 FDIIDGSEDDS
+188 IIDGSEDDS
-199 SDEDFEDGFED
+199 SDEDFD
-210 DSSDEDFEDG
+210 DG

-226 GYDEEEDVQHKKRIY
+226 EYDEEEDEDIQHKKRIY

-253 DKEEKIDRYVH
+253 DKEEKIDRFVH

-269 MKKKELVS
+269 MKKKELLS
-277 TENLNKLEDELDAKN
+277 TENLNRLEDELDSKN
-292 ISYYDFGKND
+292 ISYYDFGKNE

-322 LDFKARCVD
+322 LDFNTRCVD

>member
-1 MYTEVAEQLFNL
+1 MNTDYSEVAEQIFNL
-13 IDNNKDIRTDF
+13 IDNDKDIRNDF
-24 FDALAVQNPK
+24 FDAMAVQDQK
-34 SALKSWFDDNVND
+34 TAIESWFNDNVND
-47 NELQDLFR
+47 NELQDLFK

-67 CSADGGR
+67 CGQPGNL
-74 FFMET
+74 FFTKT

-93 RQKMSDE
+93 KQNMSDE
-100 QDRAIYQEIEAED
+100 QDRDICQEIESED
-113 SSIMNQR
+113 SSIMNYR
-120 ERIRKSME
+120 EHIRKSMS
-128 DGNYKSNDVD
+128 DGEYKSDEID

-144 MALDAL
+144 MAIDAMD
-150 ESSEDDELN
+150 SSEDDDVN
-159 VVFDIV
+159 IVF
-165 DGSFDNEDSDDE
+165 N
-177 SDIGSDEVNMV
+177 
-188 FDIIDGSEDDS
+188 IIDGSEDDS
-199 SDEDFEDGFED
+199 SDEDFD
-210 DSSDEDFEDG
+210 DG
-220 SEDDGH
+220 SEDGGH
-226 GYDEEEDVQHKKRIY
+226 EYDEEEDEDVQHKKRIY

-253 DKEEKIDRYVH
+253 DKEEKIDRFVH

-269 MKKKELVS
+269 MKKKELLS
-277 TENLNKLEDELDAKN
+277 TENLNRLEDELDSKN
-292 ISYYDFGKND
+292 ISYYDFGKNE

>member
-1 MYTEVAEQLFNL
+1 MNTDYSEVAEQIFNL
-13 IDNNKDIRTDF
+13 IDNDKDIRNDF
-24 FDALAVQNPK
+24 FDAMAVQDQK
-34 SALKSWFDDNVND
+34 TAIESWFNDNVND
-47 NELQDLFR
+47 NELQDLFK
-55 NGQNKEGFLDWI
+55 NGQNKEGFLNWI
-67 CSADGGR
+67 CGQPGNQ
-74 FFMET
+74 FFTKT

-93 RQKMSDE
+93 KQNMSDE
-100 QDRAIYQEIEAED
+100 QDRDICQEIESED
-113 SSIMNQR
+113 SSIMNYR
-120 ERIRKSME
+120 EHIRKSMS
-128 DGNYKSNDVD
+128 DGEYKSDEID

-144 MALDAL
+144 MAIDAL
-150 ESSEDDELN
+150 DSSEDDDVN
-159 VVFDIV
+159 IVF
-165 DGSFDNEDSDDE
+165 N
-177 SDIGSDEVNMV
+177 
-188 FDIIDGSEDDS
+188 IIDGSEDDS
-199 SDEDFEDGFED
+199 SDEDFD
-210 DSSDEDFEDG
+210 DG

-226 GYDEEEDVQHKKRIY
+226 KYDEEEDEDEDVQHKKRIY

-269 MKKKELVS
+269 MKKKELIS
-277 TENLNKLEDELDAKN
+277 TENLNRLEDELDSKN

-337 DWYS
+337 NWYS

>member
-1 MYTEVAEQLFNL
+1 MNTDYSEVAEQIFNL
-13 IDNNKDIRTDF
+13 IDNDKDIRNDF
-24 FDALAVQNPK
+24 FDAMAVQDQK
-34 SALKSWFDDNVND
+34 TAIESWFNDNVND
-47 NELQDLFR
+47 NELQDLFK

-67 CSADGGR
+67 CGQPGNL
-74 FFMET
+74 FFMKT

-93 RQKMSDE
+93 KQNMSDE
-100 QDRAIYQEIEAED
+100 QDRDICQEIESED
-113 SSIMNQR
+113 SSIMNYR
-120 ERIRKSME
+120 EHIRKSMS
-128 DGNYKSNDVD
+128 DGEYKSDEID

-144 MALDAL
+144 MAIDAL
-150 ESSEDDELN
+150 DSSEDDDVN
-159 VVFDIV
+159 IVF
-165 DGSFDNEDSDDE
+165 N
-177 SDIGSDEVNMV
+177 
-188 FDIIDGSEDDS
+188 IIDGSEDDS
-199 SDEDFEDGFED
+199 SDEDFD
-210 DSSDEDFEDG
+210 DG

-226 GYDEEEDVQHKKRIY
+226 EYDEEEDENVQHKKRIY

-277 TENLNKLEDELDAKN
+277 TENLNRLEDELDSKN

>member
-1 MYTEVAEQLFNL
+1 MNTDYSEVAEQIFNL
-13 IDNNKDIRTDF
+13 IDNDKDIRNDF
-24 FDALAVQNPK
+24 FDAMAVQDQK
-34 SALKSWFDDNVND
+34 TAIESWFNDNVND
-47 NELQDLFR
+47 NELQDLFK
-55 NGQNKEGFLDWI
+55 NGQNKEGFLNWI
-67 CSADGGR
+67 CGQPGNL
-74 FFMET
+74 FFTKT

-93 RQKMSDE
+93 KQNMSDE
-100 QDRAIYQEIEAED
+100 QDRDICQEIESED
-113 SSIMNQR
+113 SSIMNYR
-120 ERIRKSME
+120 EHIRKSMS
-128 DGNYKSNDVD
+128 DGEYKSDEID

-144 MALDAL
+144 MAIDAL
-150 ESSEDDELN
+150 DSSEDDDVN
-159 VVFDIV
+159 IVF
-165 DGSFDNEDSDDE
+165 N
-177 SDIGSDEVNMV
+177 
-188 FDIIDGSEDDS
+188 IIDGSEDDS
-199 SDEDFEDGFED
+199 SDEDFD
-210 DSSDEDFEDG
+210 DG

-226 GYDEEEDVQHKKRIY
+226 KYDEEEDEDEDVQHKKRIY

-269 MKKKELVS
+269 MKKKELIS
-277 TENLNKLEDELDAKN
+277 TENLNRLEDELDSKN

>member
-1 MYTEVAEQLFNL
+1 MNTDYSEVAEQIFNL
-13 IDNNKDIRTDF
+13 IDNDKDIRNDF
-24 FDALAVQNPK
+24 FDAMAVQDQK
-34 SALKSWFDDNVND
+34 TAIESWFNDNVND
-47 NELQDLFR
+47 NELQDLFK
-55 NGQNKEGFLDWI
+55 NGQNKEGFLNWI
-67 CSADGGR
+67 CGQPGNL
-74 FFMET
+74 FFTKT

-88 KYLPT
+88 NYLPT
-93 RQKMSDE
+93 KQNMSDE
-100 QDRAIYQEIEAED
+100 QDRDICQEIESED
-113 SSIMNQR
+113 SSIMNYR
-120 ERIRKSME
+120 EHIRKSMSE
-128 DGNYKSNDVD
+128 GEYKCDEID

-144 MALDAL
+144 MAIDAL
-150 ESSEDDELN
+150 DSSEDDDVN
-159 VVFDIV
+159 IVF
-165 DGSFDNEDSDDE
+165 N
-177 SDIGSDEVNMV
+177 
-188 FDIIDGSEDDS
+188 IIDGSEDDS
-199 SDEDFEDGFED
+199 SDEDFD
-210 DSSDEDFEDG
+210 DG

-226 GYDEEEDVQHKKRIY
+226 KYDEEEDEEEDEDVQHKKRIY

-269 MKKKELVS
+269 MKKKELIS
-277 TENLNKLEDELDAKN
+277 TENLNRLEDELDSKN

-337 DWYS
+337 NWYS

>member
-1 MYTEVAEQLFNL
+1 MNTDYSEVAEQIFNL
-13 IDNNKDIRTDF
+13 IDNDKDIRNDF
-24 FDALAVQNPK
+24 FDAMAVQDQK
-34 SALKSWFDDNVND
+34 TAIESWFNDNVND
-47 NELQDLFR
+47 NELQDLFK
-55 NGQNKEGFLDWI
+55 NGQNKEGFLNWI
-67 CSADGGR
+67 CGQPGNL
-74 FFMET
+74 FFMKT

-93 RQKMSDE
+93 KQNMSDE
-100 QDRAIYQEIEAED
+100 QDRDICQEIESED
-113 SSIMNQR
+113 SSIMNYR
-120 ERIRKSME
+120 EHIRKSMS
-128 DGNYKSNDVD
+128 DGEYKSDEID

-150 ESSEDDELN
+150 DSSEDDDVN
-159 VVFDIV
+159 IVF
-165 DGSFDNEDSDDE
+165 N
-177 SDIGSDEVNMV
+177 
-188 FDIIDGSEDDS
+188 IIDGSEDDS
-199 SDEDFEDGFED
+199 SDEDFD
-210 DSSDEDFEDG
+210 DG

-226 GYDEEEDVQHKKRIY
+226 EYDEEEDEDVQHKKRIY

-269 MKKKELVS
+269 MKKKELIS
-277 TENLNKLEDELDAKN
+277 TENLNRLEDELDSKN

-337 DWYS
+337 NWYS

>member
-1 MYTEVAEQLFNL
+1 MNTDYSEVAEQIFNL
-13 IDNNKDIRTDF
+13 IDNDKDIRNDF
-24 FDALAVQNPK
+24 FDAMAVQDQK
-34 SALKSWFDDNVND
+34 TAIESWFNDNVND
-47 NELQDLFR
+47 NELQDLFK
-55 NGQNKEGFLDWI
+55 NGQNKEGFLNWI
-67 CSADGGR
+67 CGQPGNL
-74 FFMET
+74 FFTKT

-93 RQKMSDE
+93 KQNMSDE
-100 QDRAIYQEIEAED
+100 QDRDICQEIESED
-113 SSIMNQR
+113 SSIMNYR
-120 ERIRKSME
+120 EHIRKSMS
-128 DGNYKSNDVD
+128 DGEYKSDEID

-144 MALDAL
+144 MAIDAL
-150 ESSEDDELN
+150 DSSEDDDVN
-159 VVFDIV
+159 IVF
-165 DGSFDNEDSDDE
+165 N
-177 SDIGSDEVNMV
+177 
-188 FDIIDGSEDDS
+188 IIDGSEDDS
-199 SDEDFEDGFED
+199 SDEDFD
-210 DSSDEDFEDG
+210 DG

-226 GYDEEEDVQHKKRIY
+226 EYDEEEDEDIQHKKRIY

-269 MKKKELVS
+269 MKKKELIS
-277 TENLNKLEDELDAKN
+277 TENLNRLEDELDSKN